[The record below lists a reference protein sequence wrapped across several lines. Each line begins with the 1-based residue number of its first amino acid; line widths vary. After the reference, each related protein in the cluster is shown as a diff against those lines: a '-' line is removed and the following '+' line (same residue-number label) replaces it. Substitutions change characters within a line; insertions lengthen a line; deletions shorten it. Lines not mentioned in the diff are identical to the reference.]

1 MDRNRLWIIGAGL
14 AMVAVMVMGWFLG
27 IQPQLSSATTA
38 SDNLATTQTQNAA
51 SSASIAK
58 LKSDFEGITKLT
70 QDVATLRESVPSS
83 AQISAFVTELDSLA
97 GIHQV
102 EVKSIAISDAKA
114 YTPPVIVAA
123 VPAGG
128 TSPSPSP
135 TPTPSPT
142 ATPVSAPAAPAAPVL
157 VTNPKITAANFVAIP
172 VQLAIKGPYSN
183 VLDFVRGLQTGPR
196 LFLVTT
202 ITTKPPADKAA
213 AGSVD
218 ATVGGLVYVLLA
230 NGASGTSGATETG
243 GTSEASTK

>member
-1 MDRNRLWIIGAGL
+1 MDRNRLWTIGAGL
-14 AMVAVMVMGWFLG
+14 AMVVVLVMGWFLG

-38 SDNLATTQTQNAA
+38 GDNLATTQTQNAA

-58 LKSDFEGITKLT
+58 LKTDFEGITKLT

-97 GIHQV
+97 GQHQV
-102 EVKSIAISDAKA
+102 EVKSIGISDAKA
-114 YTPPVIVAA
+114 YTPPAVIAA
-123 VPAGG
+123 APAAG

-135 TPTPSPT
+135 SPIPT
-142 ATPVSAPAAPAAPVL
+142 ATNVPVSAPAAPTAPVL
-157 VTNPKITAANFVAIP
+157 VTNSKITAANFIAIP
-172 VQLAIKGPYSN
+172 VQLSIKGPYSN
-183 VLDFVRGLQTGPR
+183 VLEFVRGLQTGPR

-202 ITTKPPADKAA
+202 MSTKPPGDKAS

-218 ATVGGLVYVLLA
+218 ASVGGLVYVLLA
-230 NGASGTSGATETG
+230 NGASVAGGTSGTS